1 MELKKHSGQTQAQFD
16 AIIANNYVNR
26 VQANWPKATPP
37 RPSIVGTR
45 HFSTGDGNIK
55 SHSVEFNYEDG
66 SQQVFDGNTWKKTRD
81 AVVPGYPSWLDKK
94 VH

>member
-16 AIIANNYVNR
+16 EIIANNYVNR

-37 RPSIVGTR
+37 RPNIVSTR
-45 HFSTGDGNIK
+45 QFSTGDGNIK
-55 SHSVEFNYEDG
+55 SHFVEFNYDDG
-66 SQQVFDGNTWKKTRD
+66 SQQVFDGGNWKVTKPAT
-81 AVVPGYPSWLDKK
+81 KK